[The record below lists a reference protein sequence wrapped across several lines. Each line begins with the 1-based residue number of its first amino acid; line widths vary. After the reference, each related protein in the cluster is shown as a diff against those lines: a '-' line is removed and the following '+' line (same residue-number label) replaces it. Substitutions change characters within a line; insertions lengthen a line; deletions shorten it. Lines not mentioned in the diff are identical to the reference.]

1 MREKG
6 LVGTGEF
13 ENTSQRG
20 QQQLAPASQPTQ
32 ACQNCLLGVKK
43 KGRKPRK
50 EGRKEG
56 GREEKGEKKKGKRKK
71 NEEVKKFCNTMQ
83 VKQNLQSLL

>member
-43 KGRKPRK
+43 KEGNQGRREEK
-50 EGRKEG
+50 KEG
-56 GREEKGEKKKGKRKK
+56 GRKRGKRKREK
-71 NEEVKKFCNTMQ
+71 EKRMKK
-83 VKQNLQSLL
+83 